1 MVFQRAV
8 LIEVAPRSWL
18 VLAVVMLGFFVFIAL
33 LVLLLVTG
41 SDYNDPTK
49 QPPITHGPCDPFCTA
64 TPRPR
69 SRARPTRPCRRSP
82 RPRC

>member
-18 VLAVVMLGFFVFIAL
+18 VLAVVMLGFLVFVAL

-41 SDYNDPTK
+41 SDYNDPAK

-64 TPRPR
+64 TPAAVP
-69 SRARPTRPCRRSP
+69 AR
-82 RPRC
+82 

>member
-64 TPRPR
+64 TPAPAVPR
-69 SRARPTRPCRRSP
+69 
-82 RPRC
+82 